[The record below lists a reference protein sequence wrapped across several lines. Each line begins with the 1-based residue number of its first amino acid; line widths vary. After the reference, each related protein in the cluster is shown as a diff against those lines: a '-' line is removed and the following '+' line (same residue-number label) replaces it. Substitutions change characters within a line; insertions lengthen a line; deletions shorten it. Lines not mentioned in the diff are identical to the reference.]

1 MPWIGQEGGTNHPTQ
16 TPTMATFHIPTGPPI
31 SENRLTYCAHR
42 RKAPHTEAPEPGSIT
57 YDCEKGGMKRE
68 WADYDTFLD
77 WLATEEA
84 ANSVEFI
91 LSQVERSDL
100 PIWQERR
107 VYRCAREYS
116 GGKLNREKITERE
129 RTIPSKKTGCRCCL
143 MIKHYL
149 HTDKILGKYEDR
161 HDHAIGDENLRFT
174 RLSDT
179 TKALVMD
186 MVCTRIDSKAIVR
199 DKTYFYSRSNGYSA
213 KMCAGIF
220 YAKSLQLPHYD
231 TRHYVSLSDRGEQGD

>member
-1 MPWIGQEGGTNHPTQ
+1 
-16 TPTMATFHIPTGPPI
+16 
-31 SENRLTYCAHR
+31 
-42 RKAPHTEAPEPGSIT
+42 
-57 YDCEKGGMKRE
+57 MKRE

-77 WLATEEA
+77 WLATKEA

-91 LSQVERSDL
+91 LSQVERSDSL
-100 PIWQERR
+100 IWRERR

-129 RTIPSKKTGCRCCL
+129 RTIPSKKTGCRCRL
-143 MIKHYL
+143 TIKRYP

-186 MVCTRIDSKAIVR
+186 MVRTGIDSKAIVR
-199 DKTYFYSRSNGYSA
+199 DKTYFYSRSNSYSA
-213 KMCAGIF
+213 KTCAGIF
-220 YAKSLQLPHYD
+220 YAKSPRLPHYD
-231 TRHYVSLSDRGEQGD
+231 TRHYASPSDCREQGD